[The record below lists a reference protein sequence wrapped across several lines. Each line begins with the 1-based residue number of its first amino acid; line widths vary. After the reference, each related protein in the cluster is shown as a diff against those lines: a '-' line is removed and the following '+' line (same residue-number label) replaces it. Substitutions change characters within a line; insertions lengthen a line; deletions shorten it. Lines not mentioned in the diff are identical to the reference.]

1 MGRTARLI
9 GIASGTLLALG
20 GVAAVV
26 ITRTDAGYRWYL
38 DRMYAGNFPD
48 VNVVMPEQLASEV
61 NAAERPVLLD
71 VRAPEEYAVSHL
83 QGARLADPGAF
94 NPEMLADVGRDR
106 PIVVY
111 CSVGYRSARM
121 AQRLHSLGYT
131 NVRNLYGGIF
141 LWYNQG
147 RAVVGG
153 AGGAER
159 SVERI
164 HPYSFM
170 WGQFITRDGKTY
182 EP

>member
-1 MGRTARLI
+1 MGRRARLL

-38 DRMYAGNFPD
+38 DRTYAGNFPD
-48 VNVVMPEQLASEV
+48 VKVVMPEQLAREL
-61 NAAERPVLLD
+61 NAAAAPVLLD

-94 NPEMLADVGRDR
+94 NPGMHSDVGRDR
-106 PIVVY
+106 AIVVY
-111 CSVGYRSARM
+111 CSVGYRSAKM
-121 AQRLHSLGYT
+121 AQRLQGLGYT

-147 RAVVGG
+147 RTVVGA
-153 AGGAER
+153 AGGVER
-159 SVERI
+159 NVERI

-182 EP
+182 QP